1 MTRVSLKAVT
11 IETCCPCI
19 FLHLQAFHLRI
30 AVSILIETELK
41 IYKNNDRNYDRIA
54 EQIFSTLI
62 ALNSIKYLN
71 HFSTNR
77 FFSPVIIS
85 TLSAPKAILN
95 VKTF

>member
-41 IYKNNDRNYDRIA
+41 IYKNNDRNYYRIT
-54 EQIFSTLI
+54 EQIFFN
-62 ALNSIKYLN
+62 ANLNLIKYLN
-71 HFSTNR
+71 HPYR
-77 FFSPVIIS
+77 
-85 TLSAPKAILN
+85 
-95 VKTF
+95 